1 MILIELTPGPNMG
14 YLAIV
19 GSRWGRGAGL
29 ATIVGV
35 TTAFALYL
43 LAASVGLTEI
53 LLLVPSLYQA
63 LQWAGIGY
71 IAWLAVD
78 TWRARPE
85 GGADGAAG
93 DLPAIRHFL
102 RGLMTN
108 LLNPKA
114 AVFYIALLPGFT
126 NPRLGHLTQQV
137 LWLGGAHI
145 LISVLIHTAI
155 VLTAAQF
162 APALSGGSGNSGAR
176 RLQRG
181 FALALG
187 AVAVW
192 LAWETL
198 ASR

>member
-35 TTAFALYL
+35 TTAFGVYL
-43 LAASVGLTEI
+43 LAASVGITEI
-53 LLLVPSLYQA
+53 LLRVPRLYQA
-63 LQWAGIGY
+63 LQWAGVVY

-78 TWRARPE
+78 AWRETSGDAT
-85 GGADGAAG
+85 DAAASER
-93 DLPAIRHFL
+93 PAIRHVL
-102 RGLMTN
+102 RGLVAN

-126 NPRLGHLTQQV
+126 NPRLGHVTQQV
-137 LWLGGAHI
+137 LWLGGLHI
-145 LISVLIHTAI
+145 LISVLIHTGI

-162 APALSGGSGNSGAR
+162 APALSGGSGNGGAL

-187 AVAVW
+187 GVAVW
-192 LAWETL
+192 LAWEIL

>member
-1 MILIELTPGPNMG
+1 MILVELTPGPNMG

-35 TTAFALYL
+35 TTAFGVYL
-43 LAASVGLTEI
+43 LAASVGITEI
-53 LLLVPSLYQA
+53 LLRVPRLYQA
-63 LQWAGIGY
+63 LQWAGVAY

-78 TWRARPE
+78 AWRE
-85 GGADGAAG
+85 TSGDGVDAAATER
-93 DLPAIRHFL
+93 PAIRHFL
-102 RGLMTN
+102 RGLAAN

-126 NPRLGHLTQQV
+126 NPRLGHVTQQV
-137 LWLGGAHI
+137 LWLGGLHI

-155 VLTAAQF
+155 VLTAARF
-162 APALSGGSGNSGAR
+162 APALSGGSGNGGAR

-187 AVAVW
+187 GVAVW
-192 LAWETL
+192 LAWEIL

>member
-1 MILIELTPGPNMG
+1 MG

-29 ATIVGV
+29 ATIIGV
-35 TTAFALYL
+35 TTAFAVYL
-43 LAASVGLTEI
+43 LAATVGLTEI
-53 LLLVPSLYQA
+53 LLRVPSLYQA
-63 LQWAGIGY
+63 LQWAGVGY

-78 TWRARPE
+78 AWRETSGDPADAAATERP
-85 GGADGAAG
+85 AF
-93 DLPAIRHFL
+93 RHVL
-102 RGLMTN
+102 RGLVAN

-114 AVFYIALLPGFT
+114 AIFYIALLPGFT

-137 LWLGGAHI
+137 VWLGGLHI

-162 APALSGGSGNSGAR
+162 APARSSGSGNGGAR
-176 RLQRG
+176 NLQRG

-187 AVAVW
+187 GVAVW

-198 ASR
+198 KAR